1 MGLFGKKK
9 NTTPVPQAAPQ
20 PAPQAPPTGDGNTVY
35 NGNPNQ
41 AHVGAIDAVLAQA
54 YDEYFAHL
62 PFATPGTPS
71 GNAFAELVA
80 TAERD
85 MERHRTMFTV
95 ATNYD
100 DAVLNDLLTN
110 RTPEKNRLYY
120 GALFKTGEYCI
131 IAEDNVYSVMFI
143 DEVPYCVAMA
153 LLLMVQKLPAGAH
166 SITIE
171 LEPNA
176 PFYMLQRALELVKIC
191 DPSFGYNTIIG
202 EE

>member
-9 NTTPVPQAAPQ
+9 NTNPASQ
-20 PAPQAPPTGDGNTVY
+20 PSGDGAAVY
-35 NGNPNQ
+35 NGDPNQ
-41 AHVGAIDAVLAQA
+41 AHVAAIDNSLEQA

-62 PFATPGTPS
+62 PFAVPGTPS

-80 TAERD
+80 VAERD
-85 MERHRTMFTV
+85 MERNRSMFTV

-120 GALFKTGEYCI
+120 GALFRTGEYGI
-131 IAEDNVYSVMFI
+131 IEENNVYSVMFI
-143 DEVPYCVAMA
+143 DKIPYCVALA
-153 LLLMVQKLPAGAH
+153 LLLMVQKLPENARH
-166 SITIE
+166 IIIE
-171 LEPNA
+171 REPSA
-176 PFYMLQRALELVKIC
+176 PFYMLEKALQLVKLC
-191 DPSFGYNTIIG
+191 DPQFSYDVIIG